1 MTETTTPETPLTVDE
16 AFIAVMRE
24 IGPVGKN
31 GKNKDQGY
39 QFRAQEDIV
48 TAARKPMA
56 RYGLRMLPR
65 VISHEHF
72 TRGKVNVA
80 IIEVEF
86 TFRGPTGDIMP
97 PILVIGEGA
106 DVSDKASNKAMTAAK
121 KYAFIQA
128 FEIADGADD
137 GDNDHP
143 AAVRGPLDWY
153 LEQLRQPNIWQNT
166 EALRKLRDRAVQER
180 VADLEVPDA
189 PGQTLRRLIEGQGA
203 KLIREQ
209 QEREQRKAEERE
221 AVAAQMSAEYPT
233 PDDLNDD
240 PWNQPAGPRDE
251 QPTSPT
257 PPPTR
262 RAAPVVTSE
271 HQLNQAP
278 PTPPVLDAADI
289 EAQLVLAAAD
299 PTNWEQRLNDL
310 RARYGAAVLAQTVV
324 RTEWGTVDANS
335 AITMALLSR
344 PSTPAPEEAPG
355 PSAPAAAQPAD
366 NPRARTRMTAKD
378 RAQEDMVAELEFQ
391 AQMLGLG
398 SLEFAADLL
407 PPGATSLE
415 QIQKVRAMQ
424 DHIRGHRPEVL
435 AAMIKEG
442 LSNAAAEYANF
453 GDRVPARN
461 IAAFIRGVLAPQK

>member
-1 MTETTTPETPLTVDE
+1 MTETTTPEPPLTVDE

-31 GKNKDQGY
+31 GRNKDQNY
-39 QFRAQEDIV
+39 HFRAQEDIV
-48 TAARKPMA
+48 AAARKPMA
-56 RYGLRMLPR
+56 HYGLRMLPK

-86 TFRGPTGDIMP
+86 TFRGPTGDTMP

-153 LEQLRQPNIWQNT
+153 LDQIRQPNIWQNA
-166 EALRKLRDRAVQER
+166 EALRKLRDRAVAEK

-189 PGQTLRRLIEGQGA
+189 PGQTFRRLIEGQGA

-209 QEREQRKAEERE
+209 QERDQRKAEERE

-233 PDDLNDD
+233 PDELNDD
-240 PWNQPAGPRDE
+240 PWLQPAPPREE
-251 QPTSPT
+251 QHTSPG
-257 PPPTR
+257 PAPTR
-262 RAAPVVTSE
+262 RETPAVTRE
-271 HQLNQAP
+271 HQ
-278 PTPPVLDAADI
+278 TPPASPVPDAAEI
-289 EAQLVLAAAD
+289 EAQLVQAAAD
-299 PTNWEQRLNDL
+299 PADCERRLNDL
-310 RARYGAAVLAQTVV
+310 RARYGAGALAQTVV

-344 PSTPAPEEAPG
+344 PSTHAPDEAPAG
-355 PSAPAAAQPAD
+355 PSTPAAPQAAD
-366 NPRARTRMTAKD
+366 NPRARSKMTAKD

-424 DHIRGHRPEVL
+424 DHIKGHRPEVL
-435 AAMIKEG
+435 AAMIQNG
-442 LSNAAAEYANF
+442 LTNAAAEYAKF